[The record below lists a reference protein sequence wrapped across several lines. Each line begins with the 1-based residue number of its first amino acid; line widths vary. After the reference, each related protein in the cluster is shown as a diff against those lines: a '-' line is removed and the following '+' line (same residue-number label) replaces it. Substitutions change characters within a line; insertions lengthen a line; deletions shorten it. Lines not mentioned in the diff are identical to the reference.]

1 MKYYLIAGEASGDLH
16 ASRLMAA
23 LRSEDPDAQFRFF
36 GGDLMAAQGGTLVRH
51 YREIAYMGVVPVL
64 LHARTIL
71 RALAQCRRDIAQW
84 QPHVVI
90 LVDYPGFNL
99 RIARYVKTRLRLPV
113 FYYIAPKV
121 WAWKER
127 RIRLIRR
134 YVDHLFS
141 ILPFEVDFFERRHH
155 YPIHYVGNPTVDE
168 VAAHRPTS
176 SASTWRKP
184 VIALLPG
191 SREHEVCDNLSRML
205 RAAAPYAADY
215 QLLVG
220 AAPGLP
226 DALYHRIIHSCRRH
240 FPDASLA
247 VGLQCGD
254 TFGLLSGATAALVAS
269 GTATLETALLRV
281 PQVVCYRMQ
290 PAWLVSLLRPLVL
303 KIPYVSLV
311 NLVAQRQVVPEL
323 IAAEM
328 TVRRVRR
335 CLANILPGGAQR
347 ERQLQGY
354 ELVSQRLGEPGA
366 PQRAARL
373 MVSLCRVHSL

>member
-1 MKYYLIAGEASGDLH
+1 MKYYFIVGEASGDLH
-16 ASRLMAA
+16 ASHLMAA
-23 LRSEDPDAQFRFF
+23 LRSEDPEAEFRFF

-71 RALAQCRRDIAQW
+71 RALSHCQRDIIAW
-84 QPHVVI
+84 QPDVVV

-99 RIARYVKTRLRLPV
+99 RMARFVKQHTQIPV
-113 FYYIAPKV
+113 FYYIAPKI

-127 RIRLIRR
+127 RIRSIRS
-134 YVDHLFS
+134 YVDELFS
-141 ILPFEVDFFERRHH
+141 ILPFEVDFFERKHH

-176 SASTWRKP
+176 STWQKP

-191 SREHEVCDNLSRML
+191 SREHEIRENLPRML
-205 RAAAPYAADY
+205 EAAAPYARDY
-215 QLLVG
+215 QLLV
-220 AAPGLP
+220 AQAPSQP
-226 DALYHRIIHSCRRH
+226 DSVYNPIIENCRRR
-240 FPDASLA
+240 FFSDVLMP
-247 VGLQCGD
+247 VGLQSGG
-254 TFGLLSGATAALVAS
+254 TFQLLSCATAALVAS

-303 KIPYVSLV
+303 RIPYVSLV
-311 NLVAQRQVVPEL
+311 NLVAGRQVVPEL
-323 IAAEM
+323 IAAQM
-328 TVRRVRR
+328 TAANVRRH
-335 CLANILPGGAQR
+335 LAAILPGASDR
-347 ERQLQGY
+347 ESQLQGY
-354 ELVSQRLGEPGA
+354 EDVARLLGQPGA

-373 MVSLCRVHSL
+373 MVSLLRHE